1 MIALYAPSWPSS
13 IASMWT
19 RMHSSVW
26 LAAGTS
32 TWIHDGSRRF
42 LSPFYPIGSCR
53 LSRAYWKACKAL
65 ESRSLSLDRT
75 FRQFPVFALII
86 GLQVQVNYLFCSF
99 NIYRHGMHEE
109 KVRGLVGM
117 AADVVLNLYIQSQ
130 REIVFIF
137 FLDHW
142 KQQRELGPWWSKVHK
157 WKQRGACG
165 TCSRWFAE

>member
-1 MIALYAPSWPSS
+1 M
-13 IASMWT
+13 
-19 RMHSSVW
+19 
-26 LAAGTS
+26 
-32 TWIHDGSRRF
+32 
-42 LSPFYPIGSCR
+42 
-53 LSRAYWKACKAL
+53 
-65 ESRSLSLDRT
+65 DRT

-137 FLDHW
+137 FLDH
-142 KQQRELGPWWSKVHK
+142 
-157 WKQRGACG
+157 
-165 TCSRWFAE
+165 